1 MSGTLLAFKA
11 SIRRVTWATSCS
23 KSPGVSPMMG
33 WTTLAGVALLAGMM
47 SLACA
52 SSVRAAPTPAQREE
66 ITALSV
72 SLTKAGNLYK
82 QGKIAES
89 VEVVKEVQEKVEKM
103 VAADKA
109 LIPFLE
115 PLHAKLERAHAV
127 LELEG
132 ATLPML
138 KKPSEMVADSKPAEG
153 KPAAGKP
160 AGVPTGAV
168 SFSTHIVP
176 ILIGK
181 CGNCHVN
188 NARGM
193 FSISSF
199 ENLMKGPPAGKV
211 VFPGDAV
218 GSRLI
223 EVIESGDMPRGG
235 LKVSADELATLK
247 KWIADGAKYDGKTPQ
262 DSLASLNPNA
272 KPDTGP
278 MLQVVEAT
286 GKETVSFARDI
297 APVLAANCTNCH
309 GTMRPRENFSLI
321 NFTALLKGGDG
332 GPPIVP
338 GKPEESLI
346 VKKLKGTG
354 GGQRMPVGRDPLSTD
369 VMAKIEKWIAEGAK
383 FDGGDPGQNVSQV
396 AALARA
402 KGATHAQLSE
412 DRAKLAADNWRLGM
426 PGNQPAKF
434 ESTNFLV
441 LGNVGEATLA
451 DIGER
456 AEAMAPKVAAIF
468 KAPSDQPLIK
478 GRMTLFVF
486 SERYDYS
493 EFGQMVEQRQI
504 PKEWRG
510 HWTFNTVDAYGALVP
525 ARNND
530 YSLEL
535 LVAQQLAGAYVASL
549 GKTPRWFAEG
559 SARSAAA
566 RLDPADPRVV
576 AWNDQVLAAMATMA
590 SPGDGVNGKLAPE
603 MNDIVNY
610 SYVNFLMNDG
620 KRFPKL
626 LDQLKQGVA
635 FDKAFSDSFG
645 GSPEQVAEAWV
656 KKPGVKARPTPK
668 GKKTS

>member
-1 MSGTLLAFKA
+1 MSGTLLVIKESSRRLARSAAHPIKTSHLILAVLMAWGIAAAA
-11 SIRRVTWATSCS
+11 S
-23 KSPGVSPMMG
+23 
-33 WTTLAGVALLAGMM
+33 
-47 SLACA
+47 
-52 SSVRAAPTPAQREE
+52 AAPTPAQREE
-66 ITALSV
+66 ISALSV

-82 QGKIAES
+82 QGKISES
-89 VEVVKEVQEKVEKM
+89 VEVVKEVQAKVEKL
-103 VAADKA
+103 VASDKS

-138 KKPSEMVADSKPAEG
+138 KKPSEMAAEAKPD
-153 KPAAGKP
+153 AGKP
-160 AGVPTGAV
+160 GGVPTGAL

-176 ILIGK
+176 ILMGK

-211 VFPGDAV
+211 IFPGDPV

-235 LKVSADELATLK
+235 LKVSAEELATLK
-247 KWIADGAKYDGKTPQ
+247 KWIADGAKYDGKSPQ

-278 MLQVVEAT
+278 MLQVMEAT
-286 GKETVSFARDI
+286 GKETISFARDI

-369 VMAKIEKWIAEGAK
+369 VMAKIEKWILEGAK
-383 FDGGDPGQNVSQV
+383 FDGGDPGQNVAQV

-426 PGNQPAKF
+426 PGNQPARF

-456 AEAMAPKVAAIF
+456 AEAMAPKVAAVF

-486 SERYDYS
+486 GERYDYS

-535 LVAQQLAGAYVASL
+535 LIAQQLAGAYVASL

-559 SARSAAA
+559 AARSTAA
-566 RLDPADPRVV
+566 RLDPSDSRVV
-576 AWNDQVLAAMATMA
+576 AWNDQVLSAMATMA
-590 SPGDGVNGKLAPE
+590 TPGDGVNGKLAPE
-603 MNDIVNY
+603 INDIVNY
-610 SYVNFLMNDG
+610 SYVNYLMNDG

-626 LDQLKQGVA
+626 IDQLKQGIA
-635 FDKAFSDSFG
+635 FDKAFSESFG

-656 KKPGVKARPTPK
+656 KKPGVKARPAPK